1 MFFFLLPVGVD
12 YEARRYPMVTFTLMG
27 VNVLVFLLSLVALF
41 SGGHGAFQR
50 FVNVFGLIPAQV
62 HLYAFFTAMFTHAG
76 FFHIVG
82 NMVYLFLFGAVV
94 EDRLGRGLF
103 VLFYFLGGFLSGLAQ
118 VVLTTGAGADLPMV
132 GASGAISACLGGF
145 LLLEPKTRINFRYW
159 GLFIV
164 RWLSGDFW
172 IPAWICLSLWFLE
185 DLFSLVVTSGDSSH
199 GGVAF
204 AAHIGGFL
212 AGLALVAVSRAWRER
227 APLSQRAPVRVSA
240 LAPAIY
246 LWHEGVQ
253 SGPFTAAQI
262 RDMLALGSIPGE
274 AVYWREGMP
283 DWKSVLEMPG

>member
-27 VNVLVFLLSLVALF
+27 VNGFVFLLSLLALF
-41 SGGHGAFQR
+41 TGGHGAFQR
-50 FVNVFGLIPAQV
+50 FVNVLGLIPADV
-62 HLYAFFTAMFTHAG
+62 HLYAFFTSMFTHAG
-76 FFHIVG
+76 LFHILG

-94 EDRLGRGLF
+94 EDRIGRGLF

-118 VVLTTGAGADLPMV
+118 VMLSTGAGAGLPMV

-159 GLFIV
+159 GLFIF

-172 IPAWICLSLWFLE
+172 IPAWVCLSLWFLE
-185 DLFSLVVTSGDSSH
+185 DLFSLVVSSGDSSR

-212 AGLALVAVSRAWRER
+212 AGLGLIALSRAWRER
-227 APLSQRAPVRVSA
+227 ASSPEPAPVRVSVP
-240 LAPAIY
+240 APTIY

-253 SGPFTAAQI
+253 TGPFTNAQV
-262 RDMLALGSIPGE
+262 RDMLALGAIPGE
-274 AVYWREGMP
+274 AVYWSEGMA
-283 DWKSVLEMPG
+283 DWRSVVDM